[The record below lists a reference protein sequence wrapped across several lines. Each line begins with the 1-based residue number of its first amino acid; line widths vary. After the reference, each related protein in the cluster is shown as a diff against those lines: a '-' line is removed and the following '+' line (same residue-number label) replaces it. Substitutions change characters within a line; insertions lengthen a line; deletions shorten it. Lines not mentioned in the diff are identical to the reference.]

1 MLIMP
6 HSHEAYAAAAS
17 ATAASVVAAAAG
29 VFFGSAPAAA
39 AALSSTAA
47 ASCAAAG
54 VAATIFAAATA
65 IVDLSMIMHLI
76 SLNFRG
82 LKCGALISAFV
93 RSHLHILIMP
103 HSHEAFAAAASA
115 VDASVVA
122 AAA

>member
-6 HSHEAYAAAAS
+6 HSHEAYDAVAF
-17 ATAASVVAAAAG
+17 ATAAFVVAATAG
-29 VFFGSAPAAA
+29 VFLGSAPADA

-47 ASCAAAG
+47 ASCAAAAA
-54 VAATIFAAATA
+54 AATIFAAAAA

-103 HSHEAFAAAASA
+103 HSHEAFAVAASAAAS
-115 VDASVVA
+115 SVVA